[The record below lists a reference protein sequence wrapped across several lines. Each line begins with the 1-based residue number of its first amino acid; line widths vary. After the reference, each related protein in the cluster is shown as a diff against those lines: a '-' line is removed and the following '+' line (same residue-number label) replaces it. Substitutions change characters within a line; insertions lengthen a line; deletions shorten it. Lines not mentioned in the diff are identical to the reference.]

1 MNSKELNDIIEHY
14 ANQLISSRAG
24 QDVENELGRLFS
36 QNYENSEFGDSV
48 MEDVM
53 NTCANP
59 APEVERFSTLYLDDR
74 AINKI
79 VYHEDNNFEH
89 SLVLRNGEV
98 YQNKRSVLACDE
110 TPIAINRQQVCKLIK
125 ALEKVLELDLVND

>member
-24 QDVENELGRLFS
+24 QDLVNELGHLFS

-53 NTCANP
+53 NACANP

-79 VYHEDNNFEH
+79 VYHEDTDYEH
-89 SLVLRNGEV
+89 SLIIRNGKIF
-98 YQNKRSVLACDE
+98 QNRRSVISNDE
-110 TPIAINRQQVCKLIK
+110 TPIAINRRQVIKLVE